1 MDLRPLMEFR
11 VENAYYQ
18 PGASRRGLA
27 GFLGTEV
34 AQYEV
39 LRSGLRLLS
48 VQPMIGRPEN
58 DLPVQR
64 LIAPAQMRFPYHRF
78 YFEVLFRQKG
88 NAHGSVLLGGDS
100 QQELDGLSEQMENP
114 ELVCNASSTRCTIFP
129 EACSVSIEMKIRVKG
144 EEKVVIW
151 GNQVAS
157 VVSGTPRYFEMKR
170 LYGGKLRPVKID
182 PRDPNAL
189 RLPLLPGD
197 EITWN

>member
-1 MDLRPLMEFR
+1 LLELR

-18 PGASRRGLA
+18 QGASRRGLA

-48 VQPMIGRPEN
+48 VQPMNARPEN

-64 LIAPAQMRFPYHRF
+64 LIAPPQMHFPYHRF

-88 NAHGSVLLGGDS
+88 NAHGSVLLGADS

-114 ELVCNASSTRCTIFP
+114 EMVCNGSSTRCTIFP
-129 EACSVSIEMKIRVKG
+129 EACSVSIEMKIWVNG
-144 EEKVVIW
+144 EEKVVTW
-151 GNQVAS
+151 GSQIVS
-157 VVSGTPRYFEMKR
+157 VISGSPRYLEMKR
-170 LYGGKLRPVKID
+170 LYKGRLRPVKID
-182 PRDPNAL
+182 PRDANAL